1 MWDTSHVPGTV
12 PGTVD
17 PKMNKMKVQPLG
29 ADSLV
34 GETRSTCRVF
44 GEETSGKEM
53 LRGSD
58 A

>member
-1 MWDTSHVPGTV
+1 MPGTV

-44 GEETSGKEM
+44 GEETSGKKM